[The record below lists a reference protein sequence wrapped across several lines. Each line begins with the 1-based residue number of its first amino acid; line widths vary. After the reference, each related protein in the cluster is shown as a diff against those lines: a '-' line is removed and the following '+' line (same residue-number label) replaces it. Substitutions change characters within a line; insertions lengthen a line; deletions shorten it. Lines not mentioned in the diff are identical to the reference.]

1 MTSTF
6 PNNTDNNLNIDKLW
20 QKALPMLSEA
30 INSKIS
36 FETWILP
43 LKPVQWEQ
51 DTFVLLA
58 PDDFVKGYAEQ
69 YSNLIKNTFHVLTN
83 KKTAIKFIAS
93 MAELQSQE
101 DHNFNDKMFTDLSAP
116 QSGTPQTNGEV
127 GLFSRYTFDTFVVG
141 SSNRFAHAACV
152 AIANQQSANSYNPLF
167 LYGGSGL
174 GKTHLMHAIGNHV
187 RKHFPAKRLI
197 YVQCEQFVN
206 EFINTIGK
214 GSYNKFRNKY
224 RNCDLFMIDD
234 IQFIE
239 GKEQMQIEFFYT
251 FNTLYEQ
258 GANIVM
264 TCDKP
269 PNSLSSLE
277 ERLRTRFASGLIV
290 DIQPPDYETRVAI
303 INQRCDENRIPLP
316 NDVINYIATNI
327 QTNIRELEGACNT
340 VMAFA
345 SLSGDIN
352 LQVATDALKDVI
364 NPNTKNKVTE
374 QTIIDIVCNF
384 YDITQE
390 DIKSKRRNNEIAYP
404 RQVAMYL
411 LRHVLDL
418 TYEQIAKIFGNHYS
432 TVMHSCDKIETMLK
446 TNEKTQEEVESIR
459 NSISM

>member
-1 MTSTF
+1 MENHKSQSFGEGLFYQTTYTQPKTS
-6 PNNTDNNLNIDKLW
+6 
-20 QKALPMLSEA
+20 
-30 INSKIS
+30 
-36 FETWILP
+36 
-43 LKPVQWEQ
+43 
-51 DTFVLLA
+51 
-58 PDDFVKGYAEQ
+58 
-69 YSNLIKNTFHVLTN
+69 HV
-83 KKTAIKFIAS
+83 
-93 MAELQSQE
+93 
-101 DHNFNDKMFTDLSAP
+101 
-116 QSGTPQTNGEV
+116 NGEV

-187 RKHFPAKRLI
+187 RKNFPEKRLI

-214 GSYNKFRNKY
+214 GSYNNFRNKY

-303 INQRCDENRIPLP
+303 INQRCEENRIPLP
-316 NDVINYIATNI
+316 HDVINYIATNI

-340 VMAFA
+340 VMAYA

-364 NPNTKNKVTE
+364 NPNAKNKVTE

-446 TNEKTQEEVESIR
+446 ENDKTQEEIENIR
-459 NSISM
+459 KSISM

>member
-1 MTSTF
+1 MTSTNS
-6 PNNTDNNLNIDKLW
+6 NNNKSNIEDLW
-20 QKALPMLSEA
+20 QSALPKLAEA

-43 LKPVQWEQ
+43 LQPVQWEG
-51 DTFVLLA
+51 DHLVLLA
-58 PDDFVKGYAEQ
+58 PDDFVKGYAKQ
-69 YSNLIKNTFHVLTN
+69 YSNLIKNTFNVLTN
-83 KKTAIKFIAS
+83 REIKIDFISS
-93 MAELQSQE
+93 MAELENHKSQSFGE
-101 DHNFNDKMFTDLSAP
+101 GLFY
-116 QSGTPQTNGEV
+116 QTTYTQPKTSHVNGEV

-187 RKHFPAKRLI
+187 RKNFPEKRLI

-214 GSYNKFRNKY
+214 GSYNNFRNKY

-303 INQRCDENRIPLP
+303 INQRCEENRIPLP
-316 NDVINYIATNI
+316 HDVINYIATNI

-340 VMAFA
+340 VMAYA

-364 NPNTKNKVTE
+364 NPNAKNKVTE

-446 TNEKTQEEVESIR
+446 ENDKAQEEIENIR
-459 NSISM
+459 KSISM

>member
-1 MTSTF
+1 MTSTNS
-6 PNNTDNNLNIDKLW
+6 NNNKSNIEDLW
-20 QKALPMLSEA
+20 QSALPKLAEA

-43 LKPVQWEQ
+43 LQPVQWEG
-51 DTFVLLA
+51 DHLVLLA
-58 PDDFVKGYAEQ
+58 PDDFVKGYAKQ
-69 YSNLIKNTFHVLTN
+69 YSNLIKNTFNVLTN
-83 KKTAIKFIAS
+83 REIKIDFISS
-93 MAELQSQE
+93 MAELENHKSQSFGE
-101 DHNFNDKMFTDLSAP
+101 GLFY
-116 QSGTPQTNGEV
+116 QTTYTQPKTSHVNGEV

-187 RKHFPAKRLI
+187 RKNFPEKRLI

-214 GSYNKFRNKY
+214 GSYNNFRNKY

-277 ERLRTRFASGLIV
+277 ERLRTRFASGF
-290 DIQPPDYETRVAI
+290 
-303 INQRCDENRIPLP
+303 N
-316 NDVINYIATNI
+316 
-327 QTNIRELEGACNT
+327 
-340 VMAFA
+340 
-345 SLSGDIN
+345 S
-352 LQVATDALKDVI
+352 
-364 NPNTKNKVTE
+364 
-374 QTIIDIVCNF
+374 
-384 YDITQE
+384 
-390 DIKSKRRNNEIAYP
+390 
-404 RQVAMYL
+404 
-411 LRHVLDL
+411 RH
-418 TYEQIAKIFGNHYS
+418 S
-432 TVMHSCDKIETMLK
+432 TSRL
-446 TNEKTQEEVESIR
+446 
-459 NSISM
+459 

>member
-1 MTSTF
+1 
-6 PNNTDNNLNIDKLW
+6 
-20 QKALPMLSEA
+20 
-30 INSKIS
+30 
-36 FETWILP
+36 
-43 LKPVQWEQ
+43 
-51 DTFVLLA
+51 
-58 PDDFVKGYAEQ
+58 
-69 YSNLIKNTFHVLTN
+69 
-83 KKTAIKFIAS
+83 
-93 MAELQSQE
+93 
-101 DHNFNDKMFTDLSAP
+101 
-116 QSGTPQTNGEV
+116 
-127 GLFSRYTFDTFVVG
+127 
-141 SSNRFAHAACV
+141 
-152 AIANQQSANSYNPLF
+152 
-167 LYGGSGL
+167 
-174 GKTHLMHAIGNHV
+174 
-187 RKHFPAKRLI
+187 
-197 YVQCEQFVN
+197 
-206 EFINTIGK
+206 
-214 GSYNKFRNKY
+214 
-224 RNCDLFMIDD
+224 MIDD

-251 FNTLYEQ
+251 INTLYEQ

-303 INQRCDENRIPLP
+303 INQRCEENRIPLP
-316 NDVINYIATNI
+316 HDVINYIATNI

-340 VMAFA
+340 VMAYA

-364 NPNTKNKVTE
+364 NPNAKNKVTE

-446 TNEKTQEEVESIR
+446 ENDKTQEEIENIR
-459 NSISM
+459 KSISM